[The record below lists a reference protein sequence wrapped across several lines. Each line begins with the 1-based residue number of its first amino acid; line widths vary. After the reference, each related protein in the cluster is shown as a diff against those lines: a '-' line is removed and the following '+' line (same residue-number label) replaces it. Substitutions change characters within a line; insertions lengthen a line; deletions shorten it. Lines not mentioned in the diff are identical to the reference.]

1 MTVDELATLSG
12 VTARTL
18 RPADE
23 IGLLKPARVAASGY
37 RLYGQDE
44 VDLLSRSSST
54 GSSVSR
60 VPRSRASCMSGTST
74 GKRLFPSTSTA

>member
-1 MTVDELATLSG
+1 MEEITVDELATLSG

-44 VDLLSRSSST
+44 VDLL
-54 GSSVSR
+54 
-60 VPRSRASCMSGTST
+60 
-74 GKRLFPSTSTA
+74 